1 MGNDQVT
8 DFNSSEGDEVL
19 LANGLTG
26 YQLSNTLTGAIYSLE
41 DGSSLELV
49 YELIA

>member
-1 MGNDQVT
+1 MGNDKVI

-26 YQLSNTLTGAIYSLE
+26 YQFSSISTGAIYSLE

-49 YELIA
+49 YEFIA